1 MWRGSS
7 SRRSSRALLPAS
19 ARLSAWCCSHSPS
32 GRTRTAEHVGGRP
45 VSSRHVWVSQR
56 TDCGR
61 FWGVSPSAIS
71 TRGCRSHSMP
81 TAPRCSL
88 TRVGRRRSNCRSSQ
102 RGSTPNL
109 FIHSL
114 LVIHPQ
120 AGREYRLRHSQRRDV
135 RPQRRDASTAKAGRE
150 YRPVLPNPKET
161 NSFAANP
168 VALIHRRVI

>member
-7 SRRSSRALLPAS
+7 SRRSLRALLPVS
-19 ARLSAWCCSHSPS
+19 VRPSVWSCSRSPS
-32 GRTRTAEHVGGRP
+32 GRTQIAERVGGRP
-45 VSSRHVWVSQR
+45 VNSRHVWVSQR

-61 FWGVSPSAIS
+61 FWDVSPSAIS
-71 TRGCRSHSMP
+71 TRGCRSLSTP
-81 TAPRCSL
+81 TVLRCSL
-88 TRVGRRRSNCRSSQ
+88 TRGGRRRSNCRSSQ
-102 RGSTPNL
+102 RGLTPNL

-120 AGREYRLRHSQRRDV
+120 AGREYRLRHFQRRDV
-135 RPQRRDASTAKAGRE
+135 RPQRRDVSTAKAGRE

>member
-7 SRRSSRALLPAS
+7 SRRSSRELLPIS
-19 ARLSAWCCSHSPS
+19 ARLSAWCCSHSLS
-32 GRTRTAEHVGGRP
+32 GRTRTAERVGVRP
-45 VSSRHVWVSQR
+45 VSSRLEWVSPR
-56 TDCGR
+56 MDCGR
-61 FWGVSPSAIS
+61 FLGVSRSAIS
-71 TRGCRSHSMP
+71 TRGCRSLSMP
-81 TAPRCSL
+81 TALRCSL
-88 TRVGRRRSNCRSSQ
+88 TRGGRRRSNCRSSR

-120 AGREYRLRHSQRRDV
+120 AGREYRLRRFQRRDV
-135 RPQRRDASTAKAGRE
+135 RPQRRDVSTAKAGRE

-168 VALIHRRVI
+168 VALIHRRLL